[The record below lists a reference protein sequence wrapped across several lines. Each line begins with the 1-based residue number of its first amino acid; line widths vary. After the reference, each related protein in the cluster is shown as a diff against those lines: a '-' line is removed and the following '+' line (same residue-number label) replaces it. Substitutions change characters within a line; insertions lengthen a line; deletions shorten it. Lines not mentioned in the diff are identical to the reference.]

1 MRACGEDGTASQHE
15 LAELVGALAPRLVCM
30 QMLARQ
36 PGAFDLSSLEQI
48 ICGAEPLSQRFVR
61 EVEQALGPV

>member
-1 MRACGEDGTASQHE
+1 
-15 LAELVGALAPRLVCM
+15 M
-30 QMLARQ
+30 QKLARQ